1 MRPPQEHIDEA
12 LEVERNVSDSD
23 RELYLECLNQK
34 PMSQRTTDRELRD
47 GCILTGV
54 YRRCKPEIDVLDEE
68 MNYIE

>member
-1 MRPPQEHIDEA
+1 MRPPQEHIDAA
-12 LEVERNVSDSD
+12 LEAERNVPNSDQK
-23 RELYLECLNQK
+23 LYLECMNQK